1 MMIAKIYSVRKELTE
16 EGNSTF
22 VWTYLCDGPGGYN
35 EIVKQYTPV
44 CGKDDNRIL
53 LSNIKKLG
61 LPEREIARINQGFL
75 QKAVGKK
82 VEIEIGAGEGL
93 TARLVGLCE

>member
-1 MMIAKIYSVRKELTE
+1 MIAKIYSVRKELTE
-16 EGNSTF
+16 EGNPTF
-22 VWTYLCDGPGGYN
+22 VWTYLCDGPGNYK
-35 EIVKQYTPV
+35 EIVKQYTPLN
-44 CGKDDNRIL
+44 GADKNKLL

-61 LPEREIARINQGFL
+61 LPERQIEKISQGFL